1 VELWLALARLESYEN
16 AKKVLNRAR
25 AAIPTEP
32 AIFITAAKLEEAHG
46 SDPAKI
52 INFGIRK
59 LADKGIIERDWWLK
73 ASPGSS
79 LQWAAGQTPPSVST
93 LGLVRKL
100 AVNKVQVLGFRVFHN
115 CDSGADGTLSPL
127 RLETC
132 RYYYLL

>member
-1 VELWLALARLESYEN
+1 MELWLALARLETYEN

-73 ASPGSS
+73 ASPSSS
-79 LQWAAGQTPPSVST
+79 LQCAPAQAPPCLST
-93 LGLVRKL
+93 KGLVRKMDVNNVEVL
-100 AVNKVQVLGFRVFHN
+100 AFRAFQYLQLG
-115 CDSGADGTLSPL
+115 G
-127 RLETC
+127 
-132 RYYYLL
+132 